1 MFEISMFFLILFIIV
16 ASFMLAIV
24 GFVIFPWFIA
34 FTLGKKKGRI
44 EEIREEKEREK
55 EAKRCYWR

>member
-1 MFEISMFFLILFIIV
+1 MFEISMFFLILFIII

-34 FTLGKKKGRI
+34 FQFGRKKGRI
-44 EEIREEKEREK
+44 DELKDR
-55 EAKRCYWR
+55 KRYWNYKNNES